1 VRGSITLRVA
11 LLAALLAFAANL
23 AVIGFIFW
31 QTHGDDAEAL
41 RRQVVEQA
49 AALEDVYGA
58 GGAAALD
65 DAVADSEASGD
76 SLYFAGILRAD
87 GRPLSGNLVSLAP
100 GPPKTGYRTGEVR
113 LRDRAAPVEAGVIAQ
128 PVGRNLW
135 LVSGH
140 GFGERLSFQATVERS
155 LLIAV
160 ALSILL
166 GLLCGLVVARYVG
179 RRVDAIALVADRIA
193 GGDLAHRVAVS
204 GSGDAFDALALQI
217 NAMLDRIA
225 LLMGE
230 LRMLTDCLAHDLRSP
245 VGRLRARAE
254 AAARASD
261 EERDAL
267 LAGVLQEADALMRI
281 LATVLE
287 IGRSEA
293 LAPRSQFASLSPAEL
308 VEELA
313 EMYEPTAEELGVRL
327 AARADPPPAPLD
339 GHRQLLA
346 QALSNLLDNALAY
359 GSSGGEV
366 VVFACAEEGAVRLG
380 VEDRGPGIP
389 EEERAEARRRFGRLD
404 SSRSTSGAGLGLAL
418 AEAVAHLHRGEL
430 VLEDNGPGLRAS
442 LLLPQADPRG
452 AARTGF
458 RTAPSPAPPTSEG
471 ARSSVIDIST

>member
-1 VRGSITLRVA
+1 VRASITLRVA
-11 LLAALLAFAANL
+11 LLAATLAFAASL

-31 QTHGDDAEAL
+31 RTHGDDAEAL

-49 AALEDVYGA
+49 AALADVYA
-58 GGAAALD
+58 TGGAAALD
-65 DAVADSEASGD
+65 DAVDDSDSNGD

-87 GRPLSGNLVSLAP
+87 GRPVSGNLLAVEA
-100 GPPKTGYRTGEVR
+100 GPPRAGYRTGEVR
-113 LRDRAAPVEAGVIAQ
+113 LRGRDGAVEAGFVAHRA
-128 PVGRNLW
+128 PHGLW

-166 GLLCGLVVARYVG
+166 GLLCGLLVARYVG
-179 RRVDAIALVADRIA
+179 RRVDAIAVVADRIA
-193 GGDLAHRVAVS
+193 GGDLSHRVAVS
-204 GSGDAFDALALQI
+204 GSGDAFDALGLQI

-254 AAARASD
+254 AAARASE
-261 EERDAL
+261 EERDGL

-293 LAPRSQFASLSPAEL
+293 MTARSQFASLSPAEL

-327 AARADPPPAPLD
+327 TAETSPPPPPLD

-359 GSSGGEV
+359 GAGGGEV
-366 VVFACAEEGAVRLG
+366 LVFARPEQGALRLG
-380 VEDRGPGIP
+380 VEDRGQGIP
-389 EEERAEARRRFGRLD
+389 PEEQAEARRRFGRLD

-442 LLLPQADPRG
+442 LVLPALTERKAWGGGVRPG
-452 AARTGF
+452 
-458 RTAPSPAPPTSEG
+458 
-471 ARSSVIDIST
+471 